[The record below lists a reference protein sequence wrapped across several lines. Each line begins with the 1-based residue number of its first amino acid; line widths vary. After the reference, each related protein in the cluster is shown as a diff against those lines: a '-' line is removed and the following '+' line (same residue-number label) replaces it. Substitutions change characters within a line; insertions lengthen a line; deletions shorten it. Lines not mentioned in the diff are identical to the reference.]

1 MGTAT
6 LARLIDPGPPSAF
19 PPKPLDND
27 VGNNGDDDDMI
38 TTKAIAMMTRAIYLL
53 LGACMLR
60 GVGGIL
66 ARTFRPFILIL
77 VILVAVSLS
86 GLDSKS
92 QMFHVPPFLYCSYPS
107 ISGTNITVE
116 RKIQGCLSGNPVAI
130 ASRPDQDTSKSP
142 SVRGAAWIE
151 KKVSG

>member
-1 MGTAT
+1 M
-6 LARLIDPGPPSAF
+6 IDPGPPSAF

-77 VILVAVSLS
+77 VILVAVSLRVWTAS
-86 GLDSKS
+86 LKCFMFLPSCIALIHPSAVQTS
-92 QMFHVPPFLYCSYPS
+92 QSSARFRAV
-107 ISGTNITVE
+107 
-116 RKIQGCLSGNPVAI
+116 
-130 ASRPDQDTSKSP
+130 
-142 SVRGAAWIE
+142 
-151 KKVSG
+151 